1 MLNGAAEVVVVSLS
15 TRGSAAA
22 FTLVSASVR
31 VLAFTLVSASVRA
44 SGSARASAFTLVSAS
59 VRVLVFTLASASVPV
74 SPFAARAALT
84 TGGDRPS
91 SAGWHSALPLPHR
104 RRSGGRHRPCST
116 RHRRAGMHLPLDGD
130 PVAVRGSTASAT
142 YHGPAWRAARSDM
155 PGGARTWGARRKSQ
169 LVERAEPA
177 REIATKL
184 QICSVDCLRH

>member
-1 MLNGAAEVVVVSLS
+1 MVSLS

-22 FTLVSASVR
+22 FTLVSASAR
-31 VLAFTLVSASVRA
+31 VLAFTLASAFALVLASARVLAFTLVSASARVVSAFTLVSASVRA
-44 SGSARASAFTLVSAS
+44 S
-59 VRVLVFTLASASVPV
+59 
-74 SPFAARAALT
+74 PFAARAALT
-84 TGGDRPS
+84 AGGDRPS

-130 PVAVRGSTASAT
+130 PVAVRGRTASAT

-155 PGGARTWGARRKSQ
+155 PGGARTWGARRRSQ

-177 REIATKL
+177 REIAAKL